1 MLELKFK
8 KRSYSENVVRQAL
21 YWMSHISSWQLTDN
35 DAEWIIEFNKNSTDV
50 VHEFNRLLN
59 DYLLREKLDKKT
71 RIIRETITLAVLES
85 VERKLS

>member
-35 DAEWIIEFNKNSTDV
+35 EVEWIIEFNKNSADV

-59 DYLLREKLDKKT
+59 DYLLREKLDKQT
-71 RIIRETITLAVLES
+71 RGIRESITLAVLES

>member
-8 KRSYSENVVRQAL
+8 KHSYSENVVRQAL

-35 DAEWIIEFNKNSTDV
+35 EVEWIIEFNKNSADV

-59 DYLLREKLDKKT
+59 DYLLREKLDKQT
-71 RIIRETITLAVLES
+71 RVIRESITLAVLES